1 MLVLVHGL
9 RISTIA
15 TFGINLITMS
25 NDRCIFYP
33 SELLKYDWQ
42 GRPRDNIIYK
52 KFENS
57 KLCPMAA
64 TKEYLKCR
72 AECKIAHAK
81 FLFNTVS
88 PYGQPHKD
96 TIARWVKNT
105 LARAGVNTNIFS
117 SHSCRSSAINKADN
131 MGVDLDAIQKMGCWS
146 RQSTF
151 RKFYSKELEY
161 MDKDNRVA
169 ETIVNSFNY

>member
-1 MLVLVHGL
+1 MLLLLHGS

-15 TFGINLITMS
+15 TFDISLITMS
-25 NDRCIFYP
+25 NDTCIFYP
-33 SELLKYDWQ
+33 SALLKHDQ
-42 GRPRDNIIYK
+42 QRRPRDKIIYK

-57 KLCPMAA
+57 KLCSMAA
-64 TKEYLKCR
+64 TKEYLKR
-72 AECKIAHAK
+72 QAEYNVAHTEFFFTTA
-81 FLFNTVS
+81 S
-88 PYGQPHKD
+88 PYGPPHKD

-105 LARAGVNTNIFS
+105 LAQAGVNTKIFS
-117 SHSCRSSAINKADN
+117 FHSCRLTSSSKANN
-131 MGVDLDAIQKMGCWS
+131 MGVDLDTILKMGCCS

-169 ETIVNSFNY
+169 ETIMNSFNN